1 MSALNQLP
9 LVLEAILL
17 TADKPLSIERLENY
31 FAPEEGISRAVI
43 REGLAQLK
51 LKCAARSFDLTET
64 GAGYRLQTRGD
75 FQRWVARHYEEKPAK
90 YSKALLETLALIAW
104 RQPITRGEIEEVR
117 GVSTNA
123 NVIKT
128 LLEREWIRVLGHK
141 EVPGRP
147 EMLGTTRLFLD
158 YFNLKS
164 LDELPSLAEI
174 KSLDQV
180 SLQLDLLKSLP
191 PGSEAQPDPATTVA
205 AELEQHAP

>member
-17 TADKPLSIERLENY
+17 TADKPLSLDRLEKY
-31 FAPEEGISRAVI
+31 FAPEEGVSRAII
-43 REGLAQLK
+43 REGLGQLK
-51 LKCAARSFDLTET
+51 LKCEDRSFDLTET
-64 GAGYRLQTRGD
+64 GAGYRLQTRAD
-75 FQRWVARHYEEKPAK
+75 FQQWVTRHYEEKPPK

-128 LLEREWIRVLGHK
+128 LLEREWVRVLGHK

-164 LDELPSLAEI
+164 LDDLPSLAEI
-174 KSLDQV
+174 KELDMTN
-180 SLQLDLLKSLP
+180 LQLDLLQDLP
-191 PGSEAQPDPATTVA
+191 SDVVEAS
-205 AELEQHAP
+205 AEEE

>member
-9 LVLEAILL
+9 LILEAILL
-17 TADKPLSIERLENY
+17 TADKPLSLDRLEKY
-31 FAPEEGISRAVI
+31 FAPEEGISRAII
-43 REGLAQLK
+43 REGLGQLK
-51 LKCAARSFDLTET
+51 LKCEGRSFDLTET
-64 GAGYRLQTRGD
+64 GAGYRLQTRAD
-75 FQRWVARHYEEKPAK
+75 FQQWVTRHYEEKPPK

-164 LDELPSLAEI
+164 LDDLPSLAEI
-174 KSLDQV
+174 KELDMTN
-180 SLQLDLLKSLP
+180 LQLDLLQDLP
-191 PGSEAQPDPATTVA
+191 SDNAVA
-205 AELEQHAP
+205 SIEEE

>member
-17 TADKPLSIERLENY
+17 TADKPLSLDRLEKY
-31 FAPEEGISRAVI
+31 FAPEEGVSRAVI
-43 REGLAQLK
+43 REGLGQLR
-51 LKCAARSFDLTET
+51 LKCKDHSFELTET
-64 GAGYRLQTRGD
+64 GAGYRLQTRAD
-75 FQRWVARHYEEKPAK
+75 FQQWVARHYEEKPPK

-123 NVIKT
+123 HVIKT

-158 YFNLKS
+158 YFNLRS
-164 LDELPSLAEI
+164 LDDLPSLAEI
-174 KSLDQV
+174 KALDMT
-180 SLQLDLLKSLP
+180 SLQLDLLQDLP
-191 PGSEAQPDPATTVA
+191 SENTVGAT
-205 AELEQHAP
+205 EEG

>member
-17 TADKPLSIERLENY
+17 TADKPLSLERLEKY
-31 FAPEEGISRAVI
+31 FAPEEGVSRAVI
-43 REGLAQLK
+43 REGLGQLK
-51 LKCAARSFDLTET
+51 LKCEGHSFDLTET
-64 GAGYRLQTRGD
+64 GAGYRLQTRGN
-75 FQRWVARHYEEKPAK
+75 FQQWVARHYEEKPPK

-123 NVIKT
+123 NVVRT

-164 LDELPSLAEI
+164 LDDLPGLAEI
-174 KSLDQV
+174 KELDMTN
-180 SLQLDLLKSLP
+180 LQLDLLQEAP
-191 PGSEAQPDPATTVA
+191 PIEAP
-205 AELEQHAP
+205 